1 MAFVSLIFSNQ
12 IVSRG
17 GLSMHASK
25 QEKKTLRQIHS
36 RVCKYLKKRTKNHVT
51 IGLRDF
57 FVDYILQKCVCQA
70 IRLHICMYLDVK
82 HDKER
87 EKKTL

>member
-1 MAFVSLIFSNQ
+1 
-12 IVSRG
+12 
-17 GLSMHASK
+17 MHASK

-36 RVCKYLKKRTKNHVT
+36 RVCKYLQKITKTLVT
-51 IGLRDF
+51 FGLRDF
-57 FVDYILQKCVCQA
+57 FVGPMLQKCVCEA

-82 HDKER
+82 RDKER